1 VGDMCNV
8 TAIAQSSP
16 DAAPGFDVDEAQA
29 FSTRVMGDMSGA
41 MVSIMCVL
49 GDRLG
54 LFQELGA
61 RGPAT
66 SAELA
71 ARTGMSER
79 YLREW
84 LYSLASAGYLKVG
97 PADER
102 FFLPPG
108 HALALASEESPF
120 CVAGSYQLL
129 AAFCSM
135 IAPVARAFSTGDGVP
150 LERYDTDLYEGM
162 QRLSATWFDNMLVQQ
177 WIPAVEG
184 LSVKLESGI
193 RVADIGCGAGRAL
206 LRLAAAFPNS
216 RFVGYDRLWPNI
228 ERARAAA
235 QVAGAAELVRFEQG
249 DALQMLSGRYHLITA
264 FDVLHDLPD
273 AVGLLRRVGH
283 VLHSDGVLLLLES
296 NCADRPSDN
305 SGPVASILYA
315 TSVLF
320 CVPTSLADGGP
331 GLGTMGLPPGRVH
344 ELCTE
349 AGLTSV
355 HQLPVMNPFN
365 ALYVVRP

>member
-1 VGDMCNV
+1 M
-8 TAIAQSSP
+8 TAITQPSP

-29 FSTRVMGDMSGA
+29 FSARIMGDMSGA

-54 LFQELGA
+54 LFEELGA
-61 RGPAT
+61 AGPAT

-84 LYSLASAGYLKVG
+84 LYCLASAGYLE
-97 PADER
+97 ADSAGER
-102 FFLPPG
+102 FFLPPE
-108 HALALASEESPF
+108 HALTLTAEGSPF
-120 CVAGSYQLL
+120 CLGGSYQLL
-129 AAFCSM
+129 AAFCGM
-135 IAPVARAFSTGDGVP
+135 ITPVAHAFSTGDGVP
-150 LERYDTDLYEGM
+150 LESYDTDLYEGM

-184 LSVKLESGI
+184 LSAKLQSGV

-206 LRLAAAFPNS
+206 LRLAAAFPHS
-216 RFVGYDRLWPNI
+216 RFVGYDRLRSNI
-228 ERARAAA
+228 ERARTAA
-235 QVAGAAELVRFEQG
+235 QAAGAAESVQFEQG
-249 DALQMLSGRYHLITA
+249 DALRMLSGRYHLITA

-273 AVGLLRRVGH
+273 PVGLLRQVGH
-283 VLHSDGVLLLLES
+283 VLDPDGVLLLLES

-305 SGPVASILYA
+305 RGPATTILYA

-320 CVPTSLADGGP
+320 CVPTSLADGGA
-331 GLGTMGLPPGRVH
+331 GLGTMGLPPAKVH

-355 HQLPVMNPFN
+355 HQVPVMNPFN